1 MTSNRFTWTP
11 LYGELATKLAAY
23 EDRQAELIALLEQI
37 REQRYVVTPLAD
49 KDASGNPSL
58 LSEIDPFTFFGSFNR
73 GIKEEH
79 RLGILAALKQHF
91 DCVAEL
97 PSDFSGIPILNNQR
111 SWFISYQYE
120 REVEDVSKLWRV
132 FKLALGNDPLNDVDF
147 KSAFDEALEVRGVN
161 VNLTM
166 GLFWIRPDTFLNLDS
181 TNRGLLEIDL
191 KDGLTSD
198 FYSKTLQEVSR
209 KQKKSFLEISYQA
222 YLLVH
227 DGKVQ
232 KKPDKIREKLKE
244 HDNYW
249 FVGAYWSDRDP
260 QDQTKRFLDEG
271 IWQNGYED
279 EYLDLVS
286 EMKVGERIAIKA
298 VGTQKH
304 GLPFDARGNT
314 VSKMTI
320 KAIGT
325 IVANRKDGRKV
336 EVEWDDTF
344 KSKVW
349 YFSTYQKT
357 VWRVKPDGEIPKK
370 LIEFTFGEGAQDYEW
385 FCREWYGAKV
395 GSGAP
400 IAEPVAGKERSPL
413 PPTRVSLPTPYSV
426 EDIVSEGAFV
436 SLEELQKIIER
447 LEVKKNLI
455 LQGPPGVGKTFI
467 ARRLAY
473 ALMEEKDDTRIEFVQ
488 LHQSYSYEDF
498 VRGYRPVA
506 ETAGT
511 FGLQDG
517 VFHKFCQQAQK
528 DPDRPYVFI
537 IDEIN
542 RGNLSQIFGELLMLI
557 EADKRGSG
565 FAVPLMYMRKDEA
578 RFYLPSNLYL
588 IGMMN
593 LADRSL
599 ALVDYALRR
608 RFAFMTLNSQITSQ
622 VYRDWLSDRDM
633 DSSLID
639 LIVNRVSSLNT
650 QIGDDVLLGRNYQ
663 IGHSFFC
670 PKGDDFKELSR
681 NWYDSI
687 VETEIV
693 PLLNEYWFDNNE
705 KADQEKEKL
714 LAP

>member
-1 MTSNRFTWTP
+1 MTSNRFTWTA
-11 LYGELATKLAAY
+11 LYSQLATKLAAY
-23 EDRQAELIALLEQI
+23 ADRQPELIALLEQI
-37 REQRYVVTPLAD
+37 REQGFVVTPLAD

-79 RLGILAALKQHF
+79 RLGILAALKKYF
-91 DCVAEL
+91 ECDAEL
-97 PSDFSGIPILNNQR
+97 PSDFSGIPILNNQK

-120 REVEDVSKLWRV
+120 REPEDVDKLWRV
-132 FKLALGNDPLNDVDF
+132 FQLALGDDPLNDSDF
-147 KSAFDEALEVRGVN
+147 KLAFDAALGVRGVN

-181 TNRGLLEIDL
+181 TNRSLLRIDL
-191 KDGLTSD
+191 KKGLSGEI
-198 FYSKTLQEVSR
+198 YLKTLAEVSQE
-209 KQKKSFLEISYQA
+209 QKRSFLEISHDAYVQA
-222 YLLVH
+222 HNSAVEE
-227 DGKVQ
+227 KRTS
-232 KKPDKIREKLKE
+232 IREDLPE

-249 FVGAYWSDRDP
+249 FVGAYWDDRDP
-260 QDQTKRFLDEG
+260 QDQTQRFLDEG

-279 EYLDLVS
+279 KYLGLVS
-286 EMKVGERIAIKA
+286 DMKVGERIAIKA

-304 GLPFDARGNT
+304 GLPFDARGKT
-314 VSKMTI
+314 VSRMTI

-325 IVANRKDGRKV
+325 IVANRKDGRTV
-336 EVEWDDTF
+336 EVEWLPDF
-344 KSKVW
+344 KQKDW
-349 YFSTYQKT
+349 YFFTHRKT
-357 VWRVKPDGEIPKK
+357 VQNLTLEDDRARK
-370 LIEFTFGEGAQDYEW
+370 LIEFTFAGATQDYDW
-385 FCREWYGAKV
+385 FRKRGNEAKTD
-395 GSGAP
+395 SDEEINESPTTKRPEPIPAP
-400 IAEPVAGKERSPL
+400 ELLS
-413 PPTRVSLPTPYSV
+413 TPYGV
-426 EDIVSEGAFV
+426 DDILSEGAFV
-436 SLEELQKIIER
+436 SLEDLQKIVER

-455 LQGPPGVGKTFI
+455 LQGPPGVGKTFL

-473 ALMEEKDDTRIEFVQ
+473 ALMEEKDDDRIEFVQ

-498 VRGYRPVA
+498 VRGFRPVA
-506 ETAGT
+506 ETAGI
-511 FGLQDG
+511 FGLRDG
-517 VFHKFCQQAQK
+517 VFHKFCQKAQK

-557 EADKRGSG
+557 EADKRGPA
-565 FAVPLMYMRKDEA
+565 FAVPLMYMKEDEE
-578 RFYLPSNLYL
+578 RFYIPSNLYL

-608 RFAFMTLNSQITSQ
+608 RFAFMTLNSQITSK
-622 VYRDWLSDRDM
+622 VYRDWLSGRDM
-633 DSSLID
+633 ESSLIE
-639 LIVNRVSSLNT
+639 LVVNRISALNKE
-650 QIGDDVLLGRNYQ
+650 IADDVLLGRNYQ

-670 PKGDDFKELSR
+670 PKGDDFKELNR
-681 NWYDSI
+681 NNWYDSI

>member
-1 MTSNRFTWTP
+1 MTSNRFTWTA

-23 EDRQAELIALLEQI
+23 EDRQPELIALLEKI
-37 REQRYVVTPLAD
+37 RDKDFVVTPLKD
-49 KDASGNPSL
+49 KDSSGNSFPL
-58 LSEIDPFTFFGSFNR
+58 EEIDPFTFFGSFNR
-73 GIKEEH
+73 GVKEES
-79 RLGILAALKQHF
+79 RLGILAELKNYF
-91 DCVAEL
+91 ECEAAL

-111 SWFISYQYE
+111 SWFIAYQYE
-120 REVEDVSKLWRV
+120 REVDDVAKLWRV
-132 FKLALGNDPLNDVDF
+132 FKLALGDDPLHDDDF
-147 KSAFDEALEVRGVN
+147 KSAFDEALKVRGVN

-181 TNRGLLEIDL
+181 TNRSVLRIGL
-191 KDGLTSD
+191 KDGLSSD
-198 FYSKTLQEVSR
+198 FYLKTLAEVSQQ
-209 KQKKSFLEISYQA
+209 QKKSFVEISRDA
-222 YLLVH
+222 YDQIHSTLE
-227 DGKVQ
+227 
-232 KKPDKIREKLKE
+232 KPKTTRELPLQG
-244 HDNYW
+244 NYW

-260 QDQTKRFLDEG
+260 QDQTKRFLEEA

-279 EYLDLVS
+279 EYLDLVK

-298 VGTQKH
+298 VSTQKH

-314 VSKMTI
+314 VSLMTI

-325 IVANRKDGRKV
+325 IVANRKDGRIV
-336 EVEWDDTF
+336 EVEWDETF
-344 KSKVW
+344 EPKVW

-357 VWRVKPDGEIPKK
+357 VWRVKPDDEFAKK
-370 LIEFTFGEGAQDYEW
+370 LIEFTFDGEAQDYEW
-385 FCREWYGAKV
+385 FCRQWYGKPD
-395 GSGAP
+395 SGDRK
-400 IAEPVAGKERSPL
+400 GKEPEPTPSNISRS
-413 PPTRVSLPTPYSV
+413 TPYSV
-426 EDIVSEGAFV
+426 DDIVDEGAFV
-436 SLEELQKIIER
+436 SREELQKILER

-455 LQGPPGVGKTFI
+455 LQGPPGVGKTFL

-473 ALMEEKDDTRIEFVQ
+473 ALLEETDDDRIEFVQ

-506 ETAGT
+506 DSAGT

-517 VFHKFCQQAQK
+517 VFHKFCKKAQD

-542 RGNLSQIFGELLMLI
+542 RGNLSQVFGELLMLI
-557 EADKRGSG
+557 EADKRGPG
-565 FAVPLMYMRKDEA
+565 FAVQLMYMRKDEP
-578 RFYLPSNLYL
+578 RFYIPSNLFL

-608 RFAFMTLNSQITSQ
+608 RFAFMDLTSQITSTT
-622 VYRDWLSDRDM
+622 YRDWLADRNM

-639 LIVNRVSSLNT
+639 LVVNRISALNNT
-650 QIGDDVLLGRNYQ
+650 IAGDELLGRNYQ

-670 PKGDDFKELSR
+670 PKGDDFKELDR
-681 NWYDSI
+681 RWYDSI

-705 KADQEKEKL
+705 KTDQEKANL
-714 LAP
+714 LAS

>member
-1 MTSNRFTWTP
+1 MTSNRFTWTA
-11 LYGELATKLAAY
+11 LYSELATKLATY
-23 EDRQAELIALLEQI
+23 EDRQPELIALLEQV
-37 REQRYVVTPLAD
+37 RDKGFVVTPLKD
-49 KDASGNPSL
+49 KDSSGNSFRL
-58 LSEIDPFTFFGSFNR
+58 EEIDPFTFFGSFNR
-73 GIKEEH
+73 GVKEES
-79 RLGILAALKQHF
+79 RLGILAELKNYF
-91 DCVAEL
+91 ECEAEL
-97 PSDFSGIPILNNQR
+97 PSDFYGIPILNNQR
-111 SWFISYQYE
+111 SWFIAYQYE
-120 REVEDVSKLWRV
+120 READDVAKLWRV
-132 FKLALGNDPLNDVDF
+132 FRLALENDPLNDDEF
-147 KSAFDEALEVRGVN
+147 KSAFDEALGVRGVN

-181 TNRGLLEIDL
+181 TNRSFLRINLKEAFSSDL
-191 KDGLTSD
+191 YL
-198 FYSKTLQEVSR
+198 KTLKAVSQKQE
-209 KQKKSFLEISYQA
+209 KSFLEISHDA
-222 YLLVH
+222 YVKAH
-227 DGKVQ
+227 SVGSQ
-232 KKPDKIREKLKE
+232 ERPENSREQLPE

-249 FVGAYWSDRDP
+249 FVGAYWDDRDP
-260 QDQTKRFLDEG
+260 RDQTQRFLDEG

-279 EYLDLVS
+279 KYLDLVR

-304 GLPFDARGNT
+304 GLPFEARGNT
-314 VSKMTI
+314 VSKMNI

-325 IVANRKDGRKV
+325 IVANRKDGRTV
-336 EVEWDDTF
+336 EVEWDHSF
-344 KSKVW
+344 EARVW

-357 VWRVKPDGEIPKK
+357 VWRVTPEDENAKK
-370 LIEFTFGEGAQDYEW
+370 LIQFTFAGESQDYEW
-385 FCREWYGAKV
+385 FSRQWYGAPVDIKTR
-395 GSGAP
+395 
-400 IAEPVAGKERSPL
+400 IAEPSAGKEIAL
-413 PPTRVSLPTPYSV
+413 PPARPTPYSV

-455 LQGPPGVGKTFI
+455 LQGPPGVGKTFL

-473 ALMEEKDDTRIEFVQ
+473 ALMEEKDDSRIEFVQ

-498 VRGYRPVA
+498 VRGYRPVV
-506 ETAGT
+506 ETAGA

-517 VFHKFCQQAQK
+517 VFFKFCKQAQD
-528 DPDRPYVFI
+528 DPDRAYVFI

-542 RGNLSQIFGELLMLI
+542 RGNLSQVFGELLMLI
-557 EADKRGSG
+557 EADKRGPG
-565 FAVPLMYMRKDEA
+565 FAVPLMYMREDEP
-578 RFYLPSNLYL
+578 RFYIPSNLYL

-608 RFAFMTLNSQITSQ
+608 RFAFMTLNSQIIGK

-633 DSSLID
+633 EAPLID
-639 LIVNRVSSLNT
+639 LIVNRVSALNNE
-650 QIGDDVLLGRNYQ
+650 ISDDVLLGRNYQ

-670 PKGDDFKELSR
+670 PKGDDFKELNR

-705 KADQEKEKL
+705 KADQEREKL